1 MACHGP
7 CRRRRRAGFLECR
20 SAAARRVRQGTVA
33 AQTVR
38 RHPSEA
44 EAHSWPHIIRRSA
57 VGGRRSA
64 VGGRRSAVGGRRSA
78 VGGRRSAVGGRR
90 SAVGGR
96 EPTTGTPAVSSVFG
110 LSPLNQVM
118 GTVLSIG
125 YHVDDAVHNSPRAR
139 RPESA
144 FERTCRHHPAASGT
158 SRRTPVP
165 ENPAPTAPRMPPG
178 STSRPAV
185 SCVAGGVGAMRHRLS
200 PRLCRARGLHPPR
213 ASADRAMRRSHPPPC
228 RAHAPSRSHRQRGS
242 SPCSSRP
249 CRCPALSFPCSRLG
263 CRSGTQRPVARLA
276 AARTAPRSQHSRAQS
291 GGNFQ
296 AGTSGTC

>member
-1 MACHGP
+1 MLRTPSTPRPA
-7 CRRRRRAGFLECR
+7 FLPR
-20 SAAARRVRQGTVA
+20 GDPFVAVRTRDG
-33 AQTVR
+33 
-38 RHPSEA
+38 H
-44 EAHSWPHIIRRSA
+44 AHSWRPRHA
-57 VGGRRSA
+57 
-64 VGGRRSAVGGRRSA
+64 
-78 VGGRRSAVGGRR
+78 
-90 SAVGGR
+90 
-96 EPTTGTPAVSSVFG
+96 GT
-110 LSPLNQVM
+110 
-118 GTVLSIG
+118 
-125 YHVDDAVHNSPRAR
+125 AR

-144 FERTCRHHPAASGT
+144 FRTHIPAPSSRIGT

-178 STSRPAV
+178 STSRPAA

-263 CRSGTQRPVARLA
+263 CRSGTATSGSPPRGRSDSSSFAALA
-276 AARTAPRSQHSRAQS
+276 GPIRRELP
-291 GGNFQ
+291 GGNFRNLLN
-296 AGTSGTC
+296 AFTPS